1 MNIFT
6 EEKLKL
12 TEKIEEN
19 SCKQEKKDKYL
30 KENYVSKEVENEYL
44 CEVKT

>member
-1 MNIFT
+1 MNNYT

-12 TEKIEEN
+12 TEKIEDN
-19 SCKQEKKDKYL
+19 SSKQEKKDKYL

-44 CEVKT
+44 CEVET